1 MDLNPP
7 ALLPSACI
15 PHIPYT
21 DLNEMLKMYGDAD
34 LTVSVS
40 KVIVADAGFSNTSV
54 GITGT

>member
-21 DLNEMLKMYGDAD
+21 DLNEILKIYGDAD

-40 KVIVADAGFSNTSV
+40 NVIVADGGFSSASEGIV
-54 GITGT
+54 GA

>member
-1 MDLNPP
+1 
-7 ALLPSACI
+7 
-15 PHIPYT
+15 
-21 DLNEMLKMYGDAD
+21 MLKMYGDAD